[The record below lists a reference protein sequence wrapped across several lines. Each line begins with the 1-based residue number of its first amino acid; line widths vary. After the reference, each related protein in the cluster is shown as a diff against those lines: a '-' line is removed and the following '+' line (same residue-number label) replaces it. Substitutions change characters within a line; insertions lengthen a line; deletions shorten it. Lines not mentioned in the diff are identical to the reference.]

1 MNSFKMILSRES
13 RELSYAVR
21 DLIEDRLRKRFPE
34 CARDDP
40 GDWREY
46 VQNFRRVTRRDRD
59 MWLRAIDVMSHG
71 AEMPTITR
79 LDQGGW
85 STDGP
90 TVSQVCRGCKAS
102 FCPVHGAAKRKIT
115 LAKVAGR
122 LDAAEDRGVSGYAMV
137 TVTFPEDEKRSFERA
152 SAVVTALHPAGQTP
166 THLRHAGAGALVK
179 RARKATVIR
188 GVETIRHRTE
198 GHSTWTRWGHV
209 HRLVESSGDD
219 HSQIEKDW
227 QVLGGPWAKVHVKEV
242 TETPLRVAGYIAK
255 TERSAAQWRPNFT
268 YMSVGTRALTLH
280 RARAGESIPTEVERA
295 RRDLFDWWVTT
306 GGAPNAYT
314 RRTRKGD
321 ADAES
326 HTHRAYLDVLYAKR
340 EKADD
345 QRDRDQTDTTVSP
358 PTSTDTDT
366 GDDDTP
372 IPANSHRA
380 RRPRRSLDDP
390 LPPGYVSRSTL
401 E

>member
-1 MNSFKMILSRES
+1 MNSFKMTLSRES
-13 RELSYAVR
+13 RALEYAIR
-21 DLIEDRLRKRFPE
+21 DLIQDRLDKRFPE
-34 CARDDP
+34 RACSSP
-40 GDWREY
+40 SDWREY
-46 VQNFRRVTRRDRD
+46 VQTFRRVTRRDRD
-59 MWLRAIDVMSHG
+59 MWLRAIDTMSHG

-79 LDQGGW
+79 LDRGGW

-102 FCPVHGAAKRKIT
+102 FCPVHGAAKAKIT
-115 LAKVAGR
+115 LAKVAGQ
-122 LDAAEDRGVSGYAMV
+122 LDAAEDRGVSGYALV

-152 SAVVTALHPAGQTP
+152 GDVVTALHPAGQTP
-166 THLRHAGAGALVK
+166 VHLRYAEVLVK
-179 RARKATVIR
+179 RIRKTTVIR
-188 GVETIRHRTE
+188 GVETVQHRTE

-219 HSQIEKDW
+219 RSQIEKDW
-227 QVLGGPWAKVHVKEV
+227 KVLGGPWAKVHVKEV

-295 RRDLFDWWVTT
+295 RRDLFDWWLET
-306 GGAPNAYT
+306 GGAPNPYT
-314 RRTRKGD
+314 RRSRKGD

-326 HTHRAYLDVLYAKR
+326 HTHRAYLNALYAKR
-340 EKADD
+340 EKK
-345 QRDRDQTDTTVSP
+345 RDQDQVDTTTP
-358 PTSTDTDT
+358 PTTSTDTDTDT